1 MTVYSHGPTGP
12 KITAHEIWAEIWE
25 VHAMWTDQL
34 MVKTDPDVP
43 DDPTVTRAIEGA
55 RALAD
60 IWQLASRELND
71 VADKWERKS
80 H

>member
-12 KITAHEIWAEIWE
+12 KVTAHEIWAEVWAA
-25 VHAMWTDQL
+25 HSMWADQL
-34 MVKTDPDVP
+34 AVKTDPDTP
-43 DDPTVTRAIEGA
+43 DDPTVAGAIEGA

-60 IWQLASRELND
+60 VWQLASRELND
-71 VADKWERKS
+71 VADKWEERS